1 MFDSGVC
8 CKEKWDVSLF
18 GVKGLNFLRF
28 FITTLLFKNA
38 KFCFVIPDFQAFL
51 RHCGTQGTL
60 KKLED
65 HMAHPTEEQNVGT
78 SSTSVN

>member
-1 MFDSGVC
+1 MGC
-8 CKEKWDVSLF
+8 VSF
-18 GVKGLNFLRF
+18 WGERIKFSSDFL
-28 FITTLLFKNA
+28 ITILLFKNA

-51 RHCGTQGTL
+51 RNCGTQGTL

-65 HMAHPTEEQNVGT
+65 HMAHPTEEKNVGT